1 VSVREVSVPDA
12 STEVG
17 FVAQPRV
24 VTPEAGRVAGARAA
38 WRRLSKNR
46 GAVIGLGLVVAY
58 VGIAIFADLLAPYDP
73 VNGDLR
79 LRLQGPSLQHWLGS
93 DELGRDILSRLIHG
107 TRISLQIQFSAVVI
121 TLFIGVVWGMIGGY
135 FGGWV
140 DDVSMRVIDV
150 LLAFPSLLL
159 GIAIVAILGNGFA
172 NVILAVAIS
181 SVPGFARLVRG
192 LVLGLRELEYV
203 EAARAIG
210 ESHGSIMFR
219 YILPGTLAPV
229 IVWTSLRMATVLLVA
244 SGLNFLGLGVLPPTP
259 EWGAMLSNARDYMFT
274 APHVT
279 TAPGLAISIVV
290 LGFNLLGDGLRD
302 AIDPRMRD

>member
-1 VSVREVSVPDA
+1 VSVREVSVPDTTFDLA
-12 STEVG
+12 EQQPV
-17 FVAQPRV
+17 VA
-24 VTPEAGRVAGARAA
+24 PEAGRLAGMRAA

-46 GAVIGLGLVVAY
+46 GAVIGLALVLAY
-58 VGIAIFADLLAPYDP
+58 VLVAILADILAPYDP

-79 LRLQGPSLQHWLGS
+79 LRLQGPSPQHWLGN

-121 TLFIGVVWGMIGGY
+121 TLIVGVVWGMLGGY

-140 DDVSMRVIDV
+140 DDVSMRAIDI

-159 GIAIVAILGNGFA
+159 GIAIVAILGNGFV
-172 NVILAVAIS
+172 NVILAVAIA

-192 LVLGLRELEYV
+192 VVLGLRELEYV

-210 ESHGSIMFR
+210 ESHAAIMFR

-244 SGLNFLGLGVLPPTP
+244 AGLNFLGLGVLPPTP